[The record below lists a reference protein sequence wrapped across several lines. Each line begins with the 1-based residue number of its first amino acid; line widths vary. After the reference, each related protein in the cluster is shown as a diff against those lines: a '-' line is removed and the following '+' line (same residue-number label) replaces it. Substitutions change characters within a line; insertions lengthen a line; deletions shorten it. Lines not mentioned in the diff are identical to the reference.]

1 MRSLFVFLIIL
12 IACLGQNSVALGQ
25 NLEGLSKQKPF
36 KISGGLS
43 MFSDLYTVNGIA
55 PRSTPFNWRLTGS
68 PTVSIY
74 GINLPFFFNVG
85 SQNSSFTQPFNHLG
99 VSPTYKWVTAHI
111 GWRNLSYSQ
120 FTLAGLVF
128 MGGGIEVR
136 PGKFRLAA
144 MYGRFNRAV
153 REDTAQQFIRPL
165 PTYQRTGF
173 SGKIGFGD
181 AENFIDL
188 VIFKAKDDSSTYLDA
203 PERLKPAENAIFG
216 INNRLTLFKHIRFT
230 FDGAVSAFT
239 RDTRLAETDDPDMK
253 RLSPVIF
260 TNAST
265 QLLTALNSSI
275 GYVSKHFNLRF
286 QYRRVDQDYKSMGAY
301 LFQTDVEEITLA
313 PSLNFKK
320 GKIRLNGS
328 IGRQRDNLLNTKM
341 ITTQR
346 LIGSAGLSINTGK
359 KYGIDIQYGNYGIAQ
374 RAGVVPLNDTIRLAI
389 ANQNFNVVNRL
400 SFINKRRAMTWVLL
414 TTYQEMMNLNPLS
427 PAFLQSQVII
437 ANLNMNY
444 TFLSTGL
451 NLNGGFNYS
460 RSAFSVGELIM
471 LGPLFGVGKAML
483 KNRLNTS
490 VSAGVMTNSYN
501 SVATGLTVNGN
512 VNLNYKVN
520 KTHSFLLN
528 ARVIQNSSNSPA
540 AVPFTEVFLTAGYQL
555 NFY

>member
-1 MRSLFVFLIIL
+1 MRSFFIFIFLFF
-12 IACLGQNSVALGQ
+12 ALLAKHEVIYSQ
-25 NLEGLSKQKPF
+25 NLEGISKQKPF
-36 KISGGLS
+36 KVNGGLS
-43 MFSDLYTVNGIA
+43 LFSDLYTVNGIA

-74 GINLPFFFNVG
+74 GISFPFFFNIG

-128 MGGGIEVR
+128 MGGGVELK
-136 PGKFRLAA
+136 PGKLRIAA

-153 REDTAQQFIRPL
+153 REDNDLQFIRPL

-173 SGKIGFGD
+173 SGKVGFGD
-181 AENFIDL
+181 AENFIDF
-188 VIFKAKDDSSTYLDA
+188 VIFKAKDDSSSYLDA

-216 INNRLTLFKHIRFT
+216 INNRFTLFKHIRFT
-230 FDGAVSAFT
+230 FDGAVSAYT

-260 TNAST
+260 TNGST
-265 QLLTALNSSI
+265 QLLSALNSSI
-275 GYVSKHFNLRF
+275 GYISKHFNLRF

-301 LFQTDVEEITLA
+301 LFQTDVEEITAA

-320 GKIRLNGS
+320 GKIRVNGS
-328 IGRQRDNLLNTKM
+328 IGRQRDNLLNNKM

-346 LIGSAGLSINTGK
+346 LIGSAGISINTGK
-359 KYGIDIQYGNYGIAQ
+359 KYGLDIQYGNYGIAQ
-374 RAGVVPLNDTIRLAI
+374 RAGVVPLNDTVRLAI

-400 SFINKRRAMTWVLL
+400 SFINKQRAMTWVLL
-414 TTYQEMMNLNPLS
+414 TTYQEMTNLNPLS
-427 PAFLQSQVII
+427 PAFLQSKVII
-437 ANLNMNY
+437 ANLNTNY

-451 NLNGGFNYS
+451 NLNGGLNYS
-460 RSAFSVGELIM
+460 RSAFSVGELVVMGPM
-471 LGPLFGVGKAML
+471 LGVGKAML

-490 VSAGVMTNSYN
+490 ISTGVMTNRYN
-501 SVATGLTVNGN
+501 GNATGLTVNGN
-512 VNLNYKVN
+512 LSLNYKVN
-520 KTHSFLLN
+520 KTHSFVLN
-528 ARVIQNSSNSPA
+528 NRVIQNASSSPA